1 MQEANQMRQRIFNKR
16 REVREMTEEKV
27 KQFFNLINSLSYQEW
42 TVLSR
47 EVEKFFKTIQ
57 QESVLNLSEKGKDF
71 AVKDTMQLETVF
83 KDIKRESGECFETFP
98 ND

>member
-1 MQEANQMRQRIFNKR
+1 MRQRIFNKR

-27 KQFFNLINSLSYQEW
+27 KQFFDLINGLSYQEW

-57 QESVLNLSEKGKDF
+57 QESVLNLSKKGKDF

>member
-57 QESVLNLSEKGKDF
+57 QESVLNLSERGKDF

>member
-1 MQEANQMRQRIFNKR
+1 MRQRIFNKR

-57 QESVLNLSEKGKDF
+57 QESVLNLSERGKDF